1 MGAAQSQIP
10 SEVIVAAAVIAGA
23 AGVGYSL
30 RGGGAATAE
39 PAGEQTPDAGS
50 RSAPSKKSK
59 KKKAGAA
66 GAPSA
71 PGPEKA
77 AAPEPKVVG
86 FPDVIPGQ
94 FEAEPVVSDAPQ
106 PHTAGK
112 KKQQKKKGKGAA
124 AAASGA
130 DTADSRPTTPAPAP
144 ATSPAPPPP
153 APSSAPKGK
162 KAKKQQSKPDMS
174 QSFAAIDTD
183 GEWTRVESR
192 RVKAATG
199 APAGT
204 SASETGAT
212 SSITG
217 TESPVAER
225 TEEEE
230 ESESEVPK
238 TLAEKLVPQAPKTG
252 VEDMLETSENPSLA
266 RVMRVTPRPGEKPAS
281 GFSWGDYEDVVVEGG
296 GNDAD
301 GEDDGGWGVV
311 KSRSRKQDR
320 PTTPASASQQ
330 KPETPSKRQRQN
342 AKKREAE
349 KEAKAQAEAERLAT
363 LAKHKREL
371 EKARMMEQ
379 YAKGSKGKASGG
391 MSATVDENGKL
402 VWE

>member
-10 SEVIVAAAVIAGA
+10 SEVVVAAAVIAGA

-30 RGGGAATAE
+30 RSGGASAE
-39 PAGEQTPDAGS
+39 PASEQTTDAGS
-50 RSAPSKKSK
+50 RPAPSKKSK

-66 GAPSA
+66 AASPAPE
-71 PGPEKA
+71 PEKA

-94 FEAEPVVSDAPQ
+94 FEAEPVVPDAPQ
-106 PHTAGK
+106 PQTAGK
-112 KKQQKKKGKGAA
+112 KKQKKKKGKGAA

-144 ATSPAPPPP
+144 APSPAPPPP
-153 APSSAPKGK
+153 APSAAPKGK

-192 RVKAATG
+192 RGKAATG

-230 ESESEVPK
+230 SESDAPK
-238 TLAEKLVPQAPKTG
+238 TLAEKLVPKAPKTG
-252 VEDMLETSENPSLA
+252 VEDMLETPENPSLA

-311 KSRSRKQDR
+311 KSRSRKTDR
-320 PTTPASASQQ
+320 PTTPASSSQQ

>member
-10 SEVIVAAAVIAGA
+10 SEVVVAAAVIAGA

-30 RGGGAATAE
+30 RSGGTATAE
-39 PAGEQTPDAGS
+39 SATDAGS
-50 RSAPSKKSK
+50 HPAPSKKSK

-66 GAPSA
+66 AASPAPE
-71 PGPEKA
+71 PEKA

-94 FEAEPVVSDAPQ
+94 FEAEAVVPDAPQ
-106 PHTAGK
+106 PQTAGK
-112 KKQQKKKGKGAA
+112 KKQKKKKGKGAA

-144 ATSPAPPPP
+144 VPSPAPPPP
-153 APSSAPKGK
+153 APSAAPKGK

-192 RVKAATG
+192 RGKAATG

-230 ESESEVPK
+230 SESDAPK
-238 TLAEKLVPQAPKTG
+238 TLAEKLVPKAPKTG
-252 VEDMLETSENPSLA
+252 VEDMLETPENPSLA

-311 KSRSRKQDR
+311 KSRSRKTDR